1 MWFFAL
7 KVNVCF
13 GQEIFFAF
21 SAGFF
26 VLFAA
31 GSLVRRVR
39 RDPMEVPMSNE
50 KSGLPW
56 FIYTYVMLTL
66 YIYIIYLWYSYNQI
80 WMYTLW
86 YLDNMDDV
94 LIYSMGDLDDQLN
107 YFNESQQ
114 KRHEDDTSWSSMAVK
129 DVPLC
134 QADVR
139 DTEAQAQ
146 IRLVKLQSHGVLLIL
161 LHSSGV
167 TPKLNQFHLGS
178 ISSPDL
184 LWSQFCGARFQIR
197 RDRFYQPIFESS

>member
-1 MWFFAL
+1 
-7 KVNVCF
+7 
-13 GQEIFFAF
+13 
-21 SAGFF
+21 
-26 VLFAA
+26 
-31 GSLVRRVR
+31 
-39 RDPMEVPMSNE
+39 
-50 KSGLPW
+50 
-56 FIYTYVMLTL
+56 
-66 YIYIIYLWYSYNQI
+66 
-80 WMYTLW
+80 
-86 YLDNMDDV
+86 
-94 LIYSMGDLDDQLN
+94 
-107 YFNESQQ
+107 
-114 KRHEDDTSWSSMAVK
+114 MAVK